1 MVERMTLNH
10 VVAGSIPAVGA
21 QRENAKL
28 LSEGRTQAFPWRAPI
43 PSFGSG
49 LAGSNWISLRSQ
61 WWWLVLTTHSA
72 IALRLPVAWSRV
84 RSRIHKK
91 RENLFLPLLLVV
103 APPTR
108 CGFESRPASNPCVAG
123 GYHTPQVVVALRVR
137 GGAGSIPSVA
147 GSTTRLCPHTLSAEL
162 HSW

>member
-1 MVERMTLNH
+1 MPLLLVVAPPTRCGFESRPASNPCVAARLAQMVERMTLNH

-43 PSFGSG
+43 SSFGSG

-84 RSRIHKK
+84 RSLIDKKK
-91 RENLFLPLLLVV
+91 RKFIF
-103 APPTR
+103 A
-108 CGFESRPASNPCVAG
+108 AAAG
-123 GYHTPQVVVALRVR
+123 GGTAHPMWVR
-137 GGAGSIPSVA
+137 IPP
-147 GSTTRLCPHTLSAEL
+147 GL
-162 HSW
+162 